1 MSKLTQ
7 DFIRPDQELIDAFK
21 EITAATVHEAF
32 GRRGAVDSAIK
43 PIYPGLRVL
52 GSAFTVKTPAGDN
65 FTIHAAL
72 QLAKPGDVLV
82 IDAGDYTE
90 QGSFGDVM
98 ATAALSRGIA
108 GLVTVTNGG
117 VRDAERIHK
126 LGFPIFSRSI
136 SIKGTVKE
144 TFGEI
149 NQPISFGGVTINP
162 GDLIIG
168 DDDGIVA
175 IPREKIEE
183 VLAASRSRDEKEV
196 KLRAQIQQGKT
207 IWELHNV
214 NALLKRNGINVE
226 I

>member
-21 EITAATVHEAF
+21 DITAATAHESF

-108 GLVTVTNGG
+108 GLVTNGG

-149 NQPISFGGVTINP
+149 NQPIAFGGVTINP

-207 IWELHNV
+207 IWELHNF
-214 NALLKRNGINVE
+214 NALLKRNGIDVE

>member
-1 MSKLTQ
+1 MSKIIQ
-7 DFIRPDQELIDAFK
+7 DFVRPTREQIDAFK
-21 EITAATVHEAF
+21 EITAATAHEAF

-52 GSAFTVKTPAGDN
+52 GSALTVKTPAGDN
-65 FTIHAAL
+65 LTIHAAL

-98 ATAALSRGIA
+98 ATAALSQGIA
-108 GLVTVTNGG
+108 GLVTNGG
-117 VRDAERIHK
+117 VRDAERIRK

-144 TFGEI
+144 TFGEV
-149 NQPISFGGVTINP
+149 NHPISFGGVTIHP

-175 IPREKIEE
+175 IPRDEIDD
-183 VLAASRSRDEKEV
+183 VLQASRSRDEKEV

-207 IWELHNV
+207 IWELHDFNV
-214 NALLKRNGINVE
+214 LLKRNGIDVE

>member
-1 MSKLTQ
+1 MPKLTQ

-21 EITAATVHEAF
+21 DITAATAHEAF

-82 IDAGDYTE
+82 IDAGDYTK

-98 ATAALSRGIA
+98 ATAALSLGIA
-108 GLVTVTNGG
+108 GLVTNGG

-149 NQPISFGGVTINP
+149 NQPIAFGGVTINP

-168 DDDGIVA
+168 NDDGIVA
-175 IPREKIEE
+175 IPRENIED
-183 VLAASRSRDEKEV
+183 VLAPSRSRDEKEV
-196 KLRAQIQQGKT
+196 KRRAQIQQGKT
-207 IWELHNV
+207 IWELHNF
-214 NALLKRNGINVE
+214 NALLKRNGIDVE